1 MADHKHESTYCC
13 GQEHSKQVSETCCS
27 HKDSHIHPD
36 HDHDHSACSC
46 GHEHEHEL
54 HHHEG
59 GCGCKHSHE
68 PHHES
73 CACGLDHDISLESCT
88 EDGCACGHDHDHD
101 SGKSAWFFIAAAVLL
116 AVLSFLPLPDLA
128 SHFMLAAAAV
138 VAGFPLFWAG
148 VKSIVRL
155 QLNETALLL
164 IAVVAAMALGEFW
177 EGALVTILFRL
188 GNQLEGLAVARSK
201 KSIAA
206 LTKIRPE
213 TANLL
218 QENGSYAETEATA
231 IPTGSQ
237 ILIKPGE
244 RVPLDAI
251 VESGESMVDT
261 AVLTGESLPRQIGP
275 GDELL
280 SGMVNRDGALH
291 CRTTNTFSDS
301 AASRII
307 QLVQESSAKKG
318 NTEKLI
324 SKFSKIYTPCII
336 LAAILLTFLP
346 PLLGMGPI
354 SMWLGRALVFLV
366 ASCPCALVISIPLS
380 FFAGIGAGSRR
391 GVLVKGSKSLE
402 ALAKTRNAVFDK
414 TGTLT
419 TGKLSVTGVT
429 PLDDSLSADELLRLS
444 AVGESFSAHPMA
456 QAVVA
461 HHGPVDTSMV
471 SAYQELPGM
480 GVAYQIGEDQYL
492 CGGERLLAKYEID
505 TSSLPHANIYLAKN
519 GVVLGYL
526 TVADTLRPDAKE
538 SLRQLKML
546 GVQKT
551 VILTGDNARTAE
563 KIRQESGAD
572 QVWAELLPADKVSH
586 LEQIKQSGATVFV
599 GDGMNDAPVLAMA
612 DVGVAMG
619 LGTDAA
625 IEAADV
631 VLVSDKLS
639 DLPQAI
645 KLAKRT
651 LSIAKFNIVFALFI
665 KAVVLIL
672 GACGL
677 AAMWMAVFAD
687 VGVSILAV
695 LNATRI
701 LGSKKSS
708 QK

>member
-1 MADHKHESTYCC
+1 E
-13 GQEHSKQVSETCCS
+13 
-27 HKDSHIHPD
+27 
-36 HDHDHSACSC
+36 
-46 GHEHEHEL
+46 HEHEHDC
-54 HHHEG
+54 
-59 GCGCKHSHE
+59 GCGCSHARQ
-68 PHHES
+68 S
-73 CACGLDHDISLESCT
+73 CACGLDHDISLDSCAG
-88 EDGCACGHDHDHD
+88 EGCGCGHDHDHAG
-101 SGKSAWFFIAAAVLL
+101 GKSAWIAIIAAAVL
-116 AVLSFLPLPDLA
+116 AGLSFLPVPELA
-128 SHFMLAAAAV
+128 SNLMLAASAV
-138 VAGFPLFWAG
+138 IAGLPLFWAG
-148 VKSIVRL
+148 VKSMIRIRL
-155 QLNETALLL
+155 DETALLL

-188 GNQLEGLAVARSK
+188 GNQLESIAVTRSK

-218 QENGSYAETEATA
+218 QENGSYAPAA
-231 IPTGSQ
+231 ADSIPVGSQ
-237 ILIKPGE
+237 ILIRPGE
-244 RVPLDAI
+244 RVPLDAV

-261 AVLTGESLPRQIGP
+261 AVLTGESLPRQVAC

-324 SKFSKIYTPCII
+324 SKFSRIYTPCII
-336 LAAILLTFLP
+336 LAAVLLTFLP
-346 PLLGMGPI
+346 PVLGMG
-354 SMWLGRALVFLV
+354 SVSVWLSRALVFLV

-419 TGKLSVTGVT
+419 TGKLSVVDIV
-429 PLDDSLSADELLRLS
+429 PLDKSLSAEELLRLS

-456 QAVVA
+456 QAVVTR
-461 HHGPVDTSMV
+461 HGPVDTSAV
-471 SAYQELPGM
+471 TSYQELPGM
-480 GVAYQIGEDQYL
+480 GVVYQMDESQYL
-492 CGGERLLAKYEID
+492 CGGERLLAKFGMD
-505 TSSLPHANIYLAKN
+505 PSSLPQANIYLAKN
-519 GVVLGYL
+519 GDVLGYL

-538 SLRQLKML
+538 TLAQLKKL
-546 GVQKT
+546 GVEQT
-551 VILTGDNARTAE
+551 VILTGDNAHTAE
-563 KIRQESGAD
+563 EIRAESGAD
-572 QVWAELLPADKVSH
+572 RVWAELLPADKVSH
-586 LEQIKQSGATVFV
+586 LETIKQSGSTVFV

-651 LSIAKFNIVFALFI
+651 MSIARFNIVFALGI
-665 KAVVLIL
+665 KGIVLIL

-687 VGVSILAV
+687 VGVSILSV

-701 LGSKKSS
+701 LRTK
-708 QK
+708 

>member
-1 MADHKHESTYCC
+1 MADHKHESTCC
-13 GQEHSKQVSETCCS
+13 CEQANSQQIAEDCLPHGHSHEHCGCE
-27 HKDSHIHPD
+27 HH
-36 HDHDHSACSC
+36 HDHAHNHS
-46 GHEHEHEL
+46 HE

-59 GCGCKHSHE
+59 
-68 PHHES
+68 
-73 CACGLDHDISLESCT
+73 CACGLDHDISFETCG
-88 EDGCACGHDHDHD
+88 EDGCGHDHSHTE
-101 SGKSAWFFIAAAVLL
+101 GKSAWLSIIAAAVL
-116 AVLSFLPLPDLA
+116 AAFSFLPVPDAA
-128 SHFMLAAAAV
+128 SHLMLAAAAV
-138 VAGFPLFWAG
+138 IAGFPLFWSG
-148 VKSIVRL
+148 IKSMIRL
-155 QLNETALLL
+155 RLDETALLL

-218 QENGSYAETEATA
+218 QKNGNYQETAA
-231 IPTGSQ
+231 VSIPTGSQ

-244 RVPLDAI
+244 RVPLDAV

-261 AVLTGESLPRQIGP
+261 AVLTGESIPRQVGP

-307 QLVQESSAKKG
+307 QLVQESSVKKG

-324 SKFSKIYTPCII
+324 SKFSRVYTPCII
-336 LAAILLTFLP
+336 IAAILLTFLP
-346 PLLGMGPI
+346 PLLGMGSI
-354 SMWLGRALVFLV
+354 SMWLSRALVFLV

-391 GVLVKGSKSLE
+391 GVLVKGSKALE
-402 ALAKTRNAVFDK
+402 ALAKTRNTVFDK

-419 TGKLSVTGVT
+419 TGKLSVTSVV
-429 PLDDSLSADELLRLS
+429 PLDETLSADELLRLS

-461 HHGPVDTSMV
+461 HYGPVDTSSV
-471 SAYQELPGM
+471 SEYQELPGM
-480 GVAYQIGEDQYL
+480 GVAYQIGGDQYL
-492 CGGERLLAKYEID
+492 CGGDRLLTKYEID
-505 TSSLPHANIYLAKN
+505 TASLPHANIYLAKN

-526 TVADTLRPDAKE
+526 TVADTLRPDAKTALE
-538 SLRQLKML
+538 QLKAL
-546 GVQKT
+546 GVERT

-563 KIRQESGAD
+563 EIRRECGAD

-586 LEQIKQSGATVFV
+586 LEQIKQSGSTVFV

-639 DLPQAI
+639 DLPQAV

-651 LSIAKFNIVFALFI
+651 VSIAKFNIVFALGI
-665 KAVVLIL
+665 KAVVLVL

-701 LGSKKSS
+701 LRVG
-708 QK
+708 QNP

>member
-1 MADHKHESTYCC
+1 MYW
-13 GQEHSKQVSETCCS
+13 SKA
-27 HKDSHIHPD
+27 PNR
-36 HDHDHSACSC
+36 
-46 GHEHEHEL
+46 
-54 HHHEG
+54 
-59 GCGCKHSHE
+59 
-68 PHHES
+68 
-73 CACGLDHDISLESCT
+73 
-88 EDGCACGHDHDHD
+88 
-101 SGKSAWFFIAAAVLL
+101 W
-116 AVLSFLPLPDLA
+116 
-128 SHFMLAAAAV
+128 
-138 VAGFPLFWAG
+138 
-148 VKSIVRL
+148 
-155 QLNETALLL
+155 
-164 IAVVAAMALGEFW
+164 
-177 EGALVTILFRL
+177 
-188 GNQLEGLAVARSK
+188 
-201 KSIAA
+201 
-206 LTKIRPE
+206 RP
-213 TANLL
+213 
-218 QENGSYAETEATA
+218 
-231 IPTGSQ
+231 
-237 ILIKPGE
+237 
-244 RVPLDAI
+244 
-251 VESGESMVDT
+251 
-261 AVLTGESLPRQIGP
+261 
-275 GDELL
+275 
-280 SGMVNRDGALH
+280 
-291 CRTTNTFSDS
+291 
-301 AASRII
+301 
-307 QLVQESSAKKG
+307 
-318 NTEKLI
+318 
-324 SKFSKIYTPCII
+324 
-336 LAAILLTFLP
+336 
-346 PLLGMGPI
+346 
-354 SMWLGRALVFLV
+354 W
-366 ASCPCALVISIPLS
+366 
-380 FFAGIGAGSRR
+380 
-391 GVLVKGSKSLE
+391 
-402 ALAKTRNAVFDK
+402 AKTRNAVFDK

-480 GVAYQIGEDQYL
+480 ALPTKSEKTSTCAEENACWQNTKSI
-492 CGGERLLAKYEID
+492 RLPCR
-505 TSSLPHANIYLAKN
+505 TPTFTWQKN

>member
-1 MADHKHESTYCC
+1 M
-13 GQEHSKQVSETCCS
+13 
-27 HKDSHIHPD
+27 
-36 HDHDHSACSC
+36 
-46 GHEHEHEL
+46 
-54 HHHEG
+54 
-59 GCGCKHSHE
+59 
-68 PHHES
+68 
-73 CACGLDHDISLESCT
+73 
-88 EDGCACGHDHDHD
+88 
-101 SGKSAWFFIAAAVLL
+101 
-116 AVLSFLPLPDLA
+116 
-128 SHFMLAAAAV
+128 
-138 VAGFPLFWAG
+138 
-148 VKSIVRL
+148 
-155 QLNETALLL
+155 
-164 IAVVAAMALGEFW
+164 
-177 EGALVTILFRL
+177 
-188 GNQLEGLAVARSK
+188 
-201 KSIAA
+201 
-206 LTKIRPE
+206 
-213 TANLL
+213 
-218 QENGSYAETEATA
+218 
-231 IPTGSQ
+231 
-237 ILIKPGE
+237 
-244 RVPLDAI
+244 
-251 VESGESMVDT
+251 
-261 AVLTGESLPRQIGP
+261 
-275 GDELL
+275 
-280 SGMVNRDGALH
+280 
-291 CRTTNTFSDS
+291 
-301 AASRII
+301 
-307 QLVQESSAKKG
+307 
-318 NTEKLI
+318 
-324 SKFSKIYTPCII
+324 
-336 LAAILLTFLP
+336 
-346 PLLGMGPI
+346 
-354 SMWLGRALVFLV
+354 
-366 ASCPCALVISIPLS
+366 
-380 FFAGIGAGSRR
+380 
-391 GVLVKGSKSLE
+391 
-402 ALAKTRNAVFDK
+402 
-414 TGTLT
+414 
-419 TGKLSVTGVT
+419 
-429 PLDDSLSADELLRLS
+429 
-444 AVGESFSAHPMA
+444 
-456 QAVVA
+456 
-461 HHGPVDTSMV
+461 
-471 SAYQELPGM
+471 
-480 GVAYQIGEDQYL
+480 
-492 CGGERLLAKYEID
+492 
-505 TSSLPHANIYLAKN
+505 PHANIYLAKN

>member
-1 MADHKHESTYCC
+1 MAEHQHEGGCCCDHAQTAQETEETLSHAHSHSGEPAHDHGKHDHCDCEHLEHC
-13 GQEHSKQVSETCCS
+13 GCG
-27 HKDSHIHPD
+27 
-36 HDHDHSACSC
+36 HDHDHPEGCSC
-46 GHEHEHEL
+46 GHDHS
-54 HHHEG
+54 HHHSEG
-59 GCGCKHSHE
+59 
-68 PHHES
+68 
-73 CACGLDHDISLESCT
+73 CACGLDHDISLESCD
-88 EDGCACGHDHDHD
+88 DGCGHDHDHAE
-101 SGKSAWFFIAAAVLL
+101 GKSAWIAIIAAAVL
-116 AVLSFLPLPDLA
+116 AVLSFLPMPDLA
-128 SHFMLAAAAV
+128 SHLMLAAAAV
-138 VAGFPLFWAG
+138 IAGFPLFWAG
-148 VKSIVRL
+148 VQSIFHLRL
-155 QLNETALLL
+155 DETALLL

-188 GNQLEGLAVARSK
+188 GNQLEGLAIARSK

-218 QENGSYAETEATA
+218 QENGSYAEVAA
-231 IPTGSQ
+231 GSIPTGSR
-237 ILIKPGE
+237 ILVKPGD
-244 RVPLDAI
+244 RVPLDAV

-261 AVLTGESLPRQIGP
+261 AVLTGESLPRQVGA

-336 LAAILLTFLP
+336 ISAILLTVVP
-346 PLLGMGPI
+346 PLLGLGPI
-354 SMWLGRALVFLV
+354 SMWLSRALVFLV

-419 TGKLSVTGVT
+419 TGKLSVTSIV
-429 PLDDSLSADELLRLS
+429 PLGNSLSADELLRLC
-444 AVGESFSAHPMA
+444 AIGESFSAHPMA
-456 QAVVA
+456 QAVVVR
-461 HHGPVDTSMV
+461 HGPVDSSIVTE
-471 SAYQELPGM
+471 YQELPGM
-480 GVAYQIGEDQYL
+480 GVTYRIGADEYL
-492 CGGERLLAKYEID
+492 CGGERLLNKYGLD
-505 TSSLPHANIYLAKN
+505 VSALPHANIYLVKN
-519 GVVLGYL
+519 GVPLGYL
-526 TVADTLRPDAKE
+526 TVADTLRPDAKAA
-538 SLRQLKML
+538 LAQLKAQ
-546 GVQKT
+546 GIERT

-563 KIRQESGAD
+563 TIRQESGAD
-572 QVWAELLPADKVSH
+572 QVWAELLPADKVTH
-586 LEQIKQSGATVFV
+586 LEQIKQTGSTLFV

-639 DLPQAI
+639 DLPEAV
-645 KLAKRT
+645 KLARRT
-651 LSIAKFNIVFALFI
+651 LSIAKFNIVFALGI
-665 KAVVLIL
+665 KAIVLVL

-701 LGSKKSS
+701 LGGKRK
-708 QK
+708 

>member
-1 MADHKHESTYCC
+1 MVDPKHACTCC
-13 GQEHSKQVSETCCS
+13 GQEHQEPKAEVCPNHGHE
-27 HKDSHIHPD
+27 HNHR
-36 HDHDHSACSC
+36 
-46 GHEHEHEL
+46 HEHEHE
-54 HHHEG
+54 HDC
-59 GCGCKHSHE
+59 GCGCSHARQ
-68 PHHES
+68 S
-73 CACGLDHDISLESCT
+73 CACGLDHDISLDSCA
-88 EDGCACGHDHDHD
+88 DAGCGCGHDHDHAG
-101 SGKSAWFFIAAAVLL
+101 GKSAWIAIIAAAVL
-116 AVLSFLPLPDLA
+116 AGLSFLPVPELA
-128 SHFMLAAAAV
+128 SNLMLAASAV
-138 VAGFPLFWAG
+138 IAGLPLFWAG
-148 VKSIVRL
+148 VKSMIRIRL
-155 QLNETALLL
+155 DETALLL

-188 GNQLEGLAVARSK
+188 GNQLESIAVTRSK

-218 QENGSYAETEATA
+218 QENGSYAPAA
-231 IPTGSQ
+231 ADSIPVGSQ
-237 ILIKPGE
+237 ILIRPGE
-244 RVPLDAI
+244 RVPLDAV

-261 AVLTGESLPRQIGP
+261 AVLTGESLPRQVAC

-324 SKFSKIYTPCII
+324 SKFSRIYTPCVI
-336 LAAILLTFLP
+336 LAAVLLTFLP
-346 PLLGMGPI
+346 PVLGMG
-354 SMWLGRALVFLV
+354 SVSVWLSRALVFLV

-419 TGKLSVTGVT
+419 TGKLSVVDIV
-429 PLDDSLSADELLRLS
+429 PLDKSLSAEELLRLS

-456 QAVVA
+456 QAVVTR
-461 HHGPVDTSMV
+461 HGPVDTSAV
-471 SAYQELPGM
+471 TSYQELPGM
-480 GVAYQIGEDQYL
+480 GVVYQMGESQYL
-492 CGGERLLAKYEID
+492 CGGERLLAKFGMD
-505 TSSLPHANIYLAKN
+505 TSSLPQANIYLAKN
-519 GVVLGYL
+519 GDVLGYL

-538 SLRQLKML
+538 TLAQLKKL
-546 GVQKT
+546 GVEQT
-551 VILTGDNARTAE
+551 VILTGDNAHTAE
-563 KIRQESGAD
+563 EIRAESGAD
-572 QVWAELLPADKVSH
+572 RVWAELLPADKVSH
-586 LEQIKQSGATVFV
+586 LETIKQSGSTVFV

-651 LSIAKFNIVFALFI
+651 MSIARFNIVFALGI
-665 KAVVLIL
+665 KGIVLIL

-701 LGSKKSS
+701 LRTK
-708 QK
+708 